1 MHKHL
6 YILINANMAL
16 INRLFTYLYAI
27 LTYYIRIFAEMLNWH
42 YDCKTIADMNNKS
55 TNKGIKHDISKMD
68 T

>member
-1 MHKHL
+1 
-6 YILINANMAL
+6 MAF

-27 LTYYIRIFAEMLNWH
+27 LTYYIRIFAEMFNWH